1 MKFYWRKYFMA
12 FVNKTEIRVIYADTD
27 QMGVVYHSN
36 YLRYFEIGRT
46 ELLRELGI
54 SYKDMEACGLFLPVK
69 EVFIDYKISI
79 KYDDIIVI
87 NTCIDKL
94 KNVSLKLKYEIRNK
108 EDSDLLYTTGY
119 TLHPFINKNGEII
132 RPEDY
137 LYDIMAKGK

>member
-1 MKFYWRKYFMA
+1 MA
-12 FVNKTEIRVIYADTD
+12 FINKTEIRVIYADTD

-54 SYKDMEACGLFLPVK
+54 SYKEMEACGLFLPVK

-79 KYDDIIVI
+79 KYDDVIVVH
-87 NTCIDKL
+87 TCIDKL

-119 TLHPFINKNGEII
+119 TLHPFINKSGEII
-132 RPEDY
+132 RPENY

>member
-1 MKFYWRKYFMA
+1 MP

-54 SYKDMEACGLFLPVK
+54 SYKEMEACGLFLPVK
-69 EVFIDYKISI
+69 EAFIDYRISI
-79 KYDDIIVI
+79 KYDDIIII

-94 KNVSLKLKYEIRNK
+94 KNVSLKLKYEIRAK
-108 EDSDLLYTTGY
+108 EDSNLLYTTGY

-137 LYDIMAKGK
+137 LYDIIAKGK

>member
-1 MKFYWRKYFMA
+1 MA

-36 YLRYFEIGRT
+36 YLKYFEIGRT

-54 SYKDMEACGLFLPVK
+54 SYKEMEACGLFLPVK

-79 KYDDIIVI
+79 KYDDVIVVH
-87 NTCIDKL
+87 TCIDKL

-132 RPEDY
+132 RPENY

>member
-1 MKFYWRKYFMA
+1 MA

-54 SYKDMEACGLFLPVK
+54 SYKEMEACGLFLPVK

-79 KYDDIIVI
+79 KYDDVIIVH
-87 NTCIDKL
+87 TCIDKL

-132 RPEDY
+132 RPENY